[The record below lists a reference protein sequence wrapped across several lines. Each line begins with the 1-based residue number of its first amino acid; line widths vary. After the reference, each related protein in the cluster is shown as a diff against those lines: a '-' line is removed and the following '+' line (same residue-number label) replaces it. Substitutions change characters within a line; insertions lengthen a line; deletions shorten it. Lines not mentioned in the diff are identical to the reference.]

1 MTSSGTLTALR
12 TCVIP
17 GPIYY
22 TESLSAA
29 AIATS
34 YKGAYAYDRYI
45 IMKKYIFQNLSV
57 VIFRRH
63 LPVIIS
69 AKKQRKLEDFLRF
82 TIYHIKNG
90 GA

>member
-1 MTSSGTLTALR
+1 MMEKTLILKHILWMLCLLISYSKFTR
-12 TCVIP
+12 TCT
-17 GPIYY
+17 YK
-22 TESLSAA
+22 SLLQKS
-29 AIATS
+29 T
-34 YKGAYAYDRYI
+34 RYI

-69 AKKQRKLEDFLRF
+69 AKAKEVEDFLRF
-82 TIYHIKNG
+82 IIYHIKNG

>member
-1 MTSSGTLTALR
+1 MPIDSVFGAFFSMKYLFIFMYTYKILLQQS
-12 TCVIP
+12 TC
-17 GPIYY
+17 
-22 TESLSAA
+22 
-29 AIATS
+29 
-34 YKGAYAYDRYI
+34 YI
-45 IMKKYIFQNLSV
+45 IIKKYIFQNLSV

-69 AKKQRKLEDFLRF
+69 AKAKEVEGFLRF

>member
-1 MTSSGTLTALR
+1 MST
-12 TCVIP
+12 
-17 GPIYY
+17 
-22 TESLSAA
+22 
-29 AIATS
+29 
-34 YKGAYAYDRYI
+34 RYI

-69 AKKQRKLEDFLRF
+69 AKAKEVEGFLRF